1 MTVLNTHGIRIM
13 KEREAGQVAVI
24 GGGASGCLAAIAAAR
39 AGCTVFLLE
48 KNEKIGKKLYATG
61 NGKCNLTNLHID
73 GTCYHS
79 SSGDLC
85 GSRVMEML
93 EHFSRDDLI
102 RFFSDLGVPVHERD
116 GYVYPR
122 TDQAETVVR
131 ALEKCMR
138 NLGVHVM
145 TGTKVCSIGK
155 TEESGL
161 FRISYES
168 SVPSDSLPAAKASH
182 AAASAGSKREKE
194 IFSNRTQGNKAV
206 SGKNQGKESF
216 SGRNRGKK
224 NFSGS
229 RREEKRRG
237 QAPMA
242 GEKLLQ
248 GMIDC
253 DCVILCT
260 GGLAGPSFG
269 CDGDGYGMAR
279 GFSHHVT
286 PLYPALT
293 QLVCDC
299 PWLKRAA
306 GARCHASV
314 CLVDSRGN
322 MIGSTLEDGEVQM
335 TDYGIS
341 GIPVFQISGRAARIL
356 DRGEALYAR
365 IDFLPEFT
373 QEQFKKETAA
383 RLLENRDQMLSDLLL
398 GLAHRKV
405 IDFLLASEGLQAEM
419 KARRL
424 SDEELAGLIRKLRA
438 FDLRVTNVRSFE
450 NAQVTCGG
458 VPLSEVSDGFESVCC
473 PGLYLAGELLDVDGR
488 CGGYNLQWAMSSGYQ
503 AGSAAAQ
510 YSQRKLL

>member
-1 MTVLNTHGIRIM
+1 ME
-13 KEREAGQVAVI
+13 KREARQVAVI

-73 GTCYHS
+73 ETSYHS
-79 SSGDLC
+79 ASENQC
-85 GSRVMEML
+85 GGRVMEML

-102 RFFSDLGVPVHERD
+102 RFFGDLGVPVHERD

-131 ALEKCMR
+131 ALEKSIG
-138 NLGVHVM
+138 NLGIHVL

-155 TEESGL
+155 TEDLPG
-161 FRISYES
+161 FRIRYES
-168 SVPSDSLPAAKASH
+168 CVPSNARPAGKVSY
-182 AAASAGSKREKE
+182 AAASSDRDRNKE
-194 IFSNRTQGNKAV
+194 PFSIKNRKKESV
-206 SGKNQGKESF
+206 SGK
-216 SGRNRGKK
+216 
-224 NFSGS
+224 
-229 RREEKRRG
+229 RREGNCRDGKRRG
-237 QAPMA
+237 AAPAA
-242 GEKLLQ
+242 GGKYLQ
-248 GMIDC
+248 GMLDC

-260 GGLAGPSFG
+260 GGLAGSSFG
-269 CDGDGYGMAR
+269 CDGDGYVLAKT
-279 GFSHHVT
+279 FSHHVT

-314 CLVDSRGN
+314 CLADSSGNSIRG
-322 MIGSTLEDGEVQM
+322 TLEEGEVQM

-341 GIPVFQISGRAARIL
+341 GIPVFQISGRAARL
-356 DRGEALYAR
+356 LASGEALYAR
-365 IDFLPEFT
+365 IDFLPEFS
-373 QEQFKKETAA
+373 QEQFEKETAC
-383 RLLENRDQMLSDLLL
+383 RLHEKRDQMLSDLLL

-424 SDEELAGLIRKLRA
+424 SDEELAGLIRKLRS
-438 FDLRVTNVRSFE
+438 FDLRVTKVRSFE

-458 VPLSEVSDGFESVCC
+458 IPLSEVSDSFESVCC

-503 AGSAAAQ
+503 AGSAAAL
-510 YSQRKLL
+510 YSQKTLR